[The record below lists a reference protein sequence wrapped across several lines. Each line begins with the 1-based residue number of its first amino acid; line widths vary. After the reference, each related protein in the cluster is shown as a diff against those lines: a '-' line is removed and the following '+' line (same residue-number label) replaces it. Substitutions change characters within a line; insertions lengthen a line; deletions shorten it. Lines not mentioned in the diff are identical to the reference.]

1 MILQSESVAQLMPDL
16 LKAISILKNPPKD
29 TEAFKYKYTNLSTLI
44 DLVKPVLASNNL
56 IMTQPLGTIDNKEV
70 VITTIYHSSGEFIR
84 SYLPIITPKTKGQN
98 DAQDFGSG
106 ITYARRYAIS
116 SMLFICSEDDTDGN
130 SPMLLSELGRIRKTR
145 TIDEIDMFFS
155 ENHERWLKDKFTAT
169 DYNKIDT
176 ERKQH
181 KQMLLQ
187 QQAS

>member
-1 MILQSESVAQLMPDL
+1 MILQSESVAQLTPDL
-16 LKAISILKNPPKD
+16 IKVTNILTNPQKNVSG
-29 TEAFKYKYTNLSTLI
+29 YGYNYTDLGTLI
-44 DLVKPVLASNNL
+44 DIVKPVLTHNNMTL
-56 IMTQPLGTIDNKEV
+56 IQGQGIENNTPVI
-70 VITTIYHSSGEFIR
+70 ITTIYHSSGEFIR
-84 SYLPIITPKTKGQN
+84 SYLPIITPKTQGQN